1 MAFSSAG
8 LDLQTYDAL
17 LSAAGTAALPERLFD
32 AIDRIVPV
40 REIYGFELAPG
51 AAPAPIV
58 SLGRGAG
65 AAARVDAY
73 SRRYYPGDPLGAA
86 IRRSRPSLALQIH
99 RIDPAEIGDAEY
111 RNECYEVPRF
121 GDKISIVMERGQSRF
136 VLSLF
141 RPRPRAELTAE
152 LFRRLRGLAEVALP
166 ILAKHRSLLRDHDL
180 HMLPLLERIAARL
193 SYAEPGL
200 SARESAV
207 CARTLAGMTAEGIAL
222 DLGIGAASVLTY
234 RRRAYR
240 RLGISGINQLLP
252 LLGV

>member
-1 MAFSSAG
+1 MTRHRQDPANGHTAMAFSSAG

-86 IRRSRPSLALQIH
+86 IPNTATSATRCRASATRSASSWNAGRAGSCSA
-99 RIDPAEIGDAEY
+99 
-111 RNECYEVPRF
+111 CF
-121 GDKISIVMERGQSRF
+121 GRG
-136 VLSLF
+136 
-141 RPRPRAELTAE
+141 RA
-152 LFRRLRGLAEVALP
+152 P
-166 ILAKHRSLLRDHDL
+166 
-180 HMLPLLERIAARL
+180 
-193 SYAEPGL
+193 
-200 SARESAV
+200 
-207 CARTLAGMTAEGIAL
+207 
-222 DLGIGAASVLTY
+222 
-234 RRRAYR
+234 
-240 RLGISGINQLLP
+240 N
-252 LLGV
+252 